1 MRISDWSSDVCSSDL
16 VSEGDY
22 GVPSRIED
30 DELLNLVIPQPET
43 YAYAEERRL
52 FYVALTR
59 ASRGTFILCN
69 RRKPSRY
76 IRELCEIAG
85 DDVRFE
91 AVDGKDLDQCPRCL
105 VGQMVE
111 RQGRNNKIGRASCRE
126 RVCQYV

>member
-1 MRISDWSSDVCSSDL
+1 MIRFCLLYFNQKTAYELRISDWSSDVCSSDL
-16 VSEGDY
+16 
-22 GVPSRIED
+22 
-30 DELLNLVIPQPET
+30 PET
-43 YAYAEERRL
+43 YAYAEDRRL

-91 AVDGKDLDQCPRCL
+91 AVDGKELDQCPRCL
-105 VGQMVE
+105 VGSMVE
-111 RQGRNNKIGRASCRE
+111 RQGRNNQTFYENGRSSCRE
-126 RVCQYV
+126 RWCQSV